1 MENNI
6 MNQSAVISKPDL
18 AHFNEAMDEY
28 RENLIG
34 GINNI
39 ISDSSLGFEKAS
51 SNRRKETTKI
61 IVTNSIPLI
70 SAFIFSK
77 KLKRKHNMKLRKI
90 APLIRIK
97 AAITSSIISAVL
109 NVIAIKV
116 IDKSNL

>member
-6 MNQSAVISKPDL
+6 MDQSAVISEPNL

-28 RENLIG
+28 CENLFG

-39 ISDSSLGFEKAS
+39 ISDSSLGFEKVS
-51 SNRRKETTKI
+51 LNRRKETTKI
-61 IVTNSIPLI
+61 IVTNSIPWI

-77 KLKRKHNMKLRKI
+77 KLQRKHNMKLKEI
-90 APLIRIK
+90 ALPIRIK
-97 AAITSSIISAVL
+97 AAIASSIISIGL